1 MDTGKPSNV
10 DCLVI
15 GGGPAGLT
23 AAIYL
28 ARFRRNVVLIDSGG
42 SRAALIPS
50 THNYPG
56 FAAGISGDRL
66 LAELRA
72 QATRYGAVLEHGTI
86 ERLKFFQERFRAK
99 LNARSVTARK
109 VLLATGIVDEK
120 PALPSL
126 PEFIYRGGV
135 RFCPI
140 CDGFEA
146 MDQRIAVV
154 GPLQRAIK
162 KALFLR
168 SYSKNVVLL
177 PLDRD
182 VRVADRDRAALHNAG
197 LAVPTEPVV
206 DLDTAGTTINATMAS
221 GASLE
226 IDVLY
231 PAMGAKVRSEL
242 ATRLGAKAND
252 TGCLLVDEDMRTTVP
267 NLYAAGDVTLELD
280 QISVATGQAAIAT
293 THIHN
298 ALPPNYR

>member
-1 MDTGKPSNV
+1 MVASGPEI

-28 ARFRRNVVLIDSGG
+28 ARFRRNIVLIDSGA
-42 SRAALIPS
+42 SRAALIPDS
-50 THNYPG
+50 HNYPG
-56 FAAGISGDRL
+56 FAGISGEEL
-66 LAELRA
+66 LAKLRA
-72 QATRYGAVLEHGTI
+72 QARRYGAALEHGAVESLETV
-86 ERLKFFQERFRAK
+86 ENMLRARLDGGAVM
-99 LNARSVTARK
+99 AHK

-146 MDQRIAVV
+146 MDKRIAVA
-154 GPLQRAIK
+154 GPLRKAMP

-168 SYSKNVVLL
+168 VYSKTVVVL
-177 PLDRD
+177 PFDRE
-182 VRVADRDRAALHNAG
+182 VRVSDKDRARLEDAG
-197 LAVPTEPVV
+197 IPLPTEPVA
-206 DLDTAGTTINATMAS
+206 DLDTRGTIIKATFAS
-221 GASLE
+221 GRSLD

-231 PAMGAKVRSEL
+231 PAMGADVHSEL
-242 ATRLGAKAND
+242 ATALGAKGNAV
-252 TGCLLVDEDMRTTVP
+252 GCLFADEHMRTSVP
-267 NLYAAGDVTLELD
+267 NLYAAGDITLGLD
-280 QISVATGQAAIAT
+280 QISVATGQAAIAA

-298 ALPPNYR
+298 SLPPNYR

>member
-1 MDTGKPSNV
+1 MVARGPEI

-28 ARFRRNVVLIDSGG
+28 ARFRRNIVLIDAGA
-42 SRAALIPS
+42 SRAALIPDS
-50 THNYPG
+50 HNYPG
-56 FAAGISGDRL
+56 FAGISGEEL
-66 LAELRA
+66 LAKLRA
-72 QATRYGAVLEHGTI
+72 QARRYGAALEHGAVESLETV
-86 ERLKFFQERFRAK
+86 ENMLRARLDGGAVM
-99 LNARSVTARK
+99 AHK

-146 MDQRIAVV
+146 MDKRVAVV
-154 GPLQRAIK
+154 GPLAKAIRK
-162 KALFLR
+162 TLFLR
-168 SYSKNVVLL
+168 TYSRRVTLL

-182 VRVADRDRAALHNAG
+182 VRISDDDRTALESAG
-197 LAVPTEPVV
+197 IPVPSEPLA
-206 DLDTAGTTINATMAS
+206 DLDTTATTIKATMAS
-221 GASLE
+221 GATVE

-231 PAMGAKVRSEL
+231 PAMGAKVRSQL
-242 ATRLGAKAND
+242 ALRLGARAD
-252 TGCLLVDEDMRTTVP
+252 DAGCLVVDEHMRTNVP
-267 NLYAAGDVTLELD
+267 NLYAAGDVTLQLD
-280 QISVATGQAAIAT
+280 QIAVATGQAAIAA

-298 ALPPNYR
+298 TLPPNCR

>member
-1 MDTGKPSNV
+1 VGTQLSTAI

-28 ARFRRNVVLIDSGG
+28 ARFRRNVLVLDSGA
-42 SRAALIPS
+42 SRAALIPC

-56 FAAGISGDRL
+56 FVAGISGPEL
-66 LAELRA
+66 LADLRA
-72 QATRYGAVLEHGTI
+72 QAQEYGAVLEQNTV
-86 ERLKFFQERFRAK
+86 AK
-99 LNARSVTARK
+99 LEADGSGFVARCEART
-109 VLLATGIVDEK
+109 LAARTIILATGIVDEK

-126 PEFIYRGGV
+126 PEFIYRGEV

-146 MDQRIAVV
+146 MDRRIAVA
-154 GPLQRAIK
+154 GPLRKAIK

-168 SYSKNVVLL
+168 TYSKNVVLL

-182 VRVADRDRAALHNAG
+182 LRLGDEDRAALEA
-197 LAVPTEPVV
+197 AAIPIPTELLA
-206 DLDTAGTTINATMAS
+206 DLDTSATTIVATTTS
-221 GASLE
+221 GRTIE

-242 ATRLGAKAND
+242 AVDLGARTNEM
-252 TGCLLVDEDMRTTVP
+252 GCLFVDDHARTNVP
-267 NLYAAGDVTLELD
+267 NLYAIGDVTLELD
-280 QISVATGQAAIAT
+280 QISVAVGQATIAA
-293 THIHN
+293 THVHN
-298 ALPPNYR
+298 SLPPNYR